1 MWKQLL
7 TLLQT
12 VFTLARDI
20 EETRTEMKNLRE
32 EVNKLTSVVV
42 ALKGQIDVI
51 DQREIGEREKLA
63 LQLDNEFLKRDA
75 VPKKL
80 PPSSKAK
87 KKRGDT

>member
-7 TLLQT
+7 TLFQT

-20 EETRTEMKNLRE
+20 EESRSEIKSLRE

-51 DQREIGEREKLA
+51 DQREQGEREKLELKLDLKQVARPKA
-63 LQLDNEFLKRDA
+63 LPA
-75 VPKKL
+75 
-80 PPSSKAK
+80 AK
-87 KKRGDT
+87 KKARKK